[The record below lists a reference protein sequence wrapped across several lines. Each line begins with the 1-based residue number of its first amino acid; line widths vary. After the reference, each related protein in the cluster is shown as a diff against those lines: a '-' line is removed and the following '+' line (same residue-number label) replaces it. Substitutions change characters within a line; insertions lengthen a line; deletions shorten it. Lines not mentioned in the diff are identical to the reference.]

1 MYAKPQTEISILSGK
16 RKEAGMSDLHNI
28 PEYCGR
34 GYAEVDLNAIVR
46 NMRNMKAHLA
56 QETEMVG
63 VIKADGYGHGGAPVA
78 RELEGLDFMWG
89 FATATAEEA
98 LELRRAGI
106 KKPLLILGYS
116 FPYCYQRLAE
126 EEIRPAVFR
135 QDSIEQLQA
144 AARRAGRRIRVH
156 VKVDTGMNRIGI
168 TPDEEGLAFLER
180 LSEQDGIETEG
191 IFTHFA
197 RADETD
203 KTSAREQLAVFRE
216 FTGRA
221 EKRLGHRIPLKHCAN
236 SAGILELPEAGMDLV
251 RAGIAMY
258 GLYPS
263 GEVDQST
270 VALAPALSLHSRIV
284 YIKTIRAGQS
294 VSYGGTFT
302 ADRNMRVATIPLGY
316 GDGYPR
322 SLSGRGYVL
331 IRGRRAPILGRIC
344 MDQFMVDVSRIPE
357 ASEDD
362 GVVLLGRDGEE
373 EISAMTL
380 GEISGR
386 FHYELVCDL
395 GRRIPRIFTR
405 GGEVVQCIE

>member
-1 MYAKPQTEISILSGK
+1 
-16 RKEAGMSDLHNI
+16 MSDLHNI
-28 PEYCGR
+28 PEFCSR
-34 GYAEVDLNAIVR
+34 GYAEVNLDAIVR
-46 NMRNMKAHLA
+46 NMQNMKAHLA
-56 QETEMVG
+56 RETKMVG

-78 RELEGLDFMWG
+78 GELESLDFMWG
-89 FATATAEEA
+89 FASATAEEA
-98 LELRRAGI
+98 LALRRAGI

-116 FPYCYQRLAE
+116 FPYCYQQLAE

-135 QDSIEQLQA
+135 QDSMEQLQA

-168 TPDEEGLAFLER
+168 TPDEKGLTFLER
-180 LSEQDGIETEG
+180 LSELDGIETEG

-216 FTGRA
+216 FVRQA
-221 EKRLGHRIPLKHCAN
+221 ESRLGRRIPLKHCAN

-251 RAGIAMY
+251 RAGISMY
-258 GLYPS
+258 GLYSS
-263 GEVDQST
+263 GEVERNA
-270 VALAPALSLHSRIV
+270 VALTPALSLHSRIV
-284 YIKTIRAGQS
+284 FLKTIHPGQS

-302 ADRNMRVATIPLGY
+302 ADREMRVATIPLGY

-331 IRGRRAPILGRIC
+331 VRGKRAPILGRIC
-344 MDQFMVDVSRIPE
+344 MDQFMVDVSRIPDV
-357 ASEDD
+357 SEDD

-373 EISAMTL
+373 EISAEAL

-386 FHYELVCDL
+386 FHYELICDL

-405 GGEVVQCIE
+405 GGEVVKCVE

>member
-1 MYAKPQTEISILSGK
+1 
-16 RKEAGMSDLHNI
+16 MSDLHNI
-28 PEYCGR
+28 PEYCSR
-34 GYAEVDLNAIVR
+34 GYAEVDLDAIVR
-46 NMRNMKAHLA
+46 NMRNMKDRLA
-56 QETEMVG
+56 RDTKMVG

-78 RELEGLDFMWG
+78 GELEELDFMWG

-98 LELRRAGI
+98 LALRRAGI

-180 LSEQDGIETEG
+180 LSERDGIETEG

-216 FTGRA
+216 FVDRA
-221 EKRLGHRIPLKHCAN
+221 EERLGRRILLKHCAN

-263 GEVDQST
+263 GEVDRNAVELT
-270 VALAPALSLHSRIV
+270 PALSLHSRIV
-284 YIKTIRAGQS
+284 YIKTVHAGQS

-302 ADRNMRVATIPLGY
+302 ADRDMRVATIPLGY
-316 GDGYPR
+316 ADGYPR
-322 SLSGRGYVL
+322 SLSGKGYVL
-331 IRGRRAPILGRIC
+331 IRGKRAPILGRIC
-344 MDQFMVDVSRIPE
+344 MDQFMVDVSGIPE

-362 GVVLLGRDGEE
+362 GVVLLGRDGEDAICAE
-373 EISAMTL
+373 TM

-386 FHYELVCDL
+386 LHYELICDL